1 MSKVTC
7 ISGIGKP
14 VVVDGVTTA
23 IFETPE
29 GTPIAVVTETVPGG
43 YALIPATDPDFNRI
57 ISGLGLDR
65 VEVAVQSLVMPC
77 RSNSSRRIAE
87 LN

>member
-14 VVVDGVTTA
+14 VVVEGVTTA

-65 VEVAVQSLVMPC
+65 VEVKTVKTQF
-77 RSNSSRRIAE
+77 RSFGGKPLADVS
-87 LN
+87 